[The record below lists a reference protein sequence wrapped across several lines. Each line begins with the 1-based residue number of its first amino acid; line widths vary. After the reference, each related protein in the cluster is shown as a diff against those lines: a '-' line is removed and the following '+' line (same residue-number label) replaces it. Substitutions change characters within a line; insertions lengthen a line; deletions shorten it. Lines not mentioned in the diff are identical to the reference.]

1 MTFSSS
7 LADDLRLLVFDTSV
21 LINLYACSYGER
33 ILAALS
39 NAIIVPQVVAGE
51 LEHETSR
58 KNGARRFLH
67 GLLARGRVTLGKMT
81 DRESVLFANLV
92 SGSRSLGDG
101 EAATI
106 AIAAN
111 RQLLPLLD
119 DRKARAIAIHALS
132 GQEPGWSL
140 DLFRHSS
147 VTTALGDTTAI
158 NALYLALRDGRMR
171 IPVESTEYIIGLL
184 GNERARKCNCLPDYQ
199 KLFGQC
205 VRRSTILVQEELHK
219 I

>member
-39 NAIIVPQVVAGE
+39 NAIIVPQVVAEE

-81 DRESVLFANLV
+81 DRESVLFRQSCFWFSILGRRAKPRPSRLQPTANCF
-92 SGSRSLGDG
+92 
-101 EAATI
+101 
-106 AIAAN
+106 
-111 RQLLPLLD
+111 P
-119 DRKARAIAIHALS
+119 
-132 GQEPGWSL
+132 
-140 DLFRHSS
+140 F
-147 VTTALGDTTAI
+147 
-158 NALYLALRDGRMR
+158 
-171 IPVESTEYIIGLL
+171 
-184 GNERARKCNCLPDYQ
+184 
-199 KLFGQC
+199 
-205 VRRSTILVQEELHK
+205 
-219 I
+219 